1 MSQLVTIPSSVSP
14 SNSRIKH
21 IEMFGQPQTTTTSSL
36 TQTSN
41 VLTPTSPYPTT
52 FHYTNINNLMYGQ
65 DMVNS
70 LDMKT
75 FSSQYSDFVDPFSSC
90 AETPSSVFSDTCTP
104 SGYQTTTTSDI
115 VLRED
120 VFRFEPEDIE
130 RLTKTYQYNEQTS
143 AMSSSSRTNTTTSTT
158 TASINFDIE
167 YFNYDEINCQSKN
180 QSPCSSPQLTDPWMT
195 FNLRD
200 TYPGPGTSPK
210 IENNNSG
217 FTYEYSNYPSAQLT
231 QIPQYQSPRTSE
243 HVEVA
248 IDSSSTRMK
257 QETTPSFVLVE
268 DDSRTNRDDKFILHP
283 FHKFPSMNGAGTFEA
298 SPSPLSSSTIS
309 PSSLSTI
316 KYSPTTATSRTEQ
329 LLHVETFAYDDELV
343 SPPSHHHH
351 HLHHH
356 HHHHHNYSPKSD
368 ECNDSYEHLPEN
380 YNSSELM
387 MHEKPNREHKDIWTI
402 GEFKGED
409 GDVHQLQE
417 VVISSFS
424 SSPQLSSTTTPTL
437 SSTTTTT
444 TTTKGLFDDNIV
456 NSVLAAASPIINDDN
471 DDNGGDGGHHDI
483 IDDDDDDEDD
493 DDSVFM
499 EIQEETPYNSSQLP
513 SSIIKADVH
522 DDDVDGQ
529 QSTPSSPSSSSV
541 AAATTLVM
549 VNQLEC
555 LWTDCNEVF
564 PNQEEFVTH
573 IEKRHV
579 DVKKGEDFS
588 CFWVDCPRRYKPFN
602 ARYKLLI
609 HMRVHSG
616 EKPNKCPF
624 SGCNK
629 AFSRLENLKIHQRSH
644 TGERPYGC
652 QYKGCLKA
660 FSNSSDRAKHQR
672 THYDTKPYA
681 CQIPG
686 CTKRYTDP
694 SSLRKHVK
702 NHTIR
707 NGNINGRRKSSSA
720 SINNTTTNT
729 SSTRQQLSKIR
740 RHSESSL
747 MGGQTTKLVATPT
760 STIITH
766 NTNTVITASMISSN
780 IQYNKPVSNQ
790 HLSTLR
796 QQQPQATAYHP
807 NHHQHQ
813 HHHHH
818 QQFQQQRPLHTLH
831 ESDDFFQS
839 DYLLFEDAFTT
850 TTTTSESAVGKNN
863 KSSSSAMVII
873 PNRST
878 KTEIE
883 PTFNSNDNGNHTV
896 CSTAAISEHYPSSSS
911 SSTSTSFGIENIKLR
926 PTYNHHHDGPP
937 ISSDSAMAI
946 LNSPTAATTTP
957 DSNSMNFNELS
968 NCIVTI
974 ESTRNENSID
984 GCQSAAAAVA
994 ATYVGH
1000 HHSLPSIIT
1009 HTAGGG
1015 GQESLSAPSLIK
1027 TEIASGGCSGGG
1039 CSENNSSGGGSGGD
1053 DVDIECNEF
1062 VSFEYVKK
1070 LLSDTFDYGDDG
1082 QQLASGNL
1090 TTDSNGSGSENGVE
1104 HDLDSNFDM
1113 EYLNNF
1119 I

>member
-1 MSQLVTIPSSVSP
+1 MSQLVTIPSAVSP
-14 SNSRIKH
+14 GNSRIKH
-21 IEMFGQPQTTTTSSL
+21 VEMFGQPATTTPPL

-41 VLTPTSPYPTT
+41 VLTPTSPYPT
-52 FHYTNINNLMYGQ
+52 FHYTGNNHVMYGQ
-65 DMVNS
+65 ELVTS

-75 FSSQYSDFVDPFSSC
+75 FSSQYSDFADPFPSC

-104 SGYQTTTTSDI
+104 SGYNTSDV

-130 RLTKTYQYNEQTS
+130 RLTKTYQYGEQTS
-143 AMSSSSRTNTTTSTT
+143 SSSAMSKTT

-200 TYPGPGTSPK
+200 SYPASGTSPK

-217 FTYEYSNYPSAQLT
+217 FAYNYPTASEQLSLN
-231 QIPQYQSPRTSE
+231 QNSQPQYQSPRTVKE
-243 HVEVA
+243 E
-248 IDSSSTRMK
+248 
-257 QETTPSFVLVE
+257 TPSFVLVE
-268 DDSRTNRDDKFILHP
+268 DDSRTNREDKFILHS

-298 SPSPLSSSTIS
+298 SSLSLSSTTSTS
-309 PSSLSTI
+309 TSTSMSSLSTM
-316 KYSPTTATSRTEQ
+316 KYSPTSTTPRTEQ
-329 LLHVETFAYDDELV
+329 LLHVETFAYDELI
-343 SPPSHHHH
+343 SPHQHEHQHSSQ
-351 HLHHH
+351 LHHQH
-356 HHHHHNYSPKSD
+356 HSYSPKSD

-402 GEFKGED
+402 SEIKGED
-409 GDVHQLQE
+409 DLQE

-424 SSPQLSSTTTPTL
+424 SSPLQLPPPLLTKTSTTTATTTTSSSSSSTT
-437 SSTTTTT
+437 STS
-444 TTTKGLFDDNIV
+444 LFDDNIV
-456 NSVLAAASPIINDDN
+456 NSVLAVCPGKGSAGPDDDN
-471 DDNGGDGGHHDI
+471 DADDDGRNGNGSGSPVGDGGHD
-483 IDDDDDDEDD
+483 IDDDDD

-499 EIQEETPYNSSQLP
+499 EIQEETPYNSSLA
-513 SSIIKADVH
+513 SKAATADVH
-522 DDDVDGQ
+522 HDDDGQ
-529 QSTPSSPSSSSV
+529 QSTPSSPSSSTV
-541 AAATTLVM
+541 LM
-549 VNQLEC
+549 HQLEC

-564 PNQEEFVTH
+564 PNQEEFVAH

-681 CQIPG
+681 CQIAG

-702 NHTIR
+702 NHSIR
-707 NGNINGRRKSSSA
+707 NGNINGRRKSSSS
-720 SINNTTTNT
+720 SINNSTSATST
-729 SSTRQQLSKIR
+729 SSTSSSSSASRQQLSKIR

-747 MGGQTTKLVATPT
+747 MMGQTKLVVTTPT
-760 STIITH
+760 TTAH
-766 NTNTVITASMISSN
+766 NTNSLTASMVSSN
-780 IQYNKPVSNQ
+780 IQYNKPSSNQ

-796 QQQPQATAYHP
+796 QQQPQAAYQ
-807 NHHQHQ
+807 NHHY
-813 HHHHH
+813 HHH
-818 QQFQQQRPLHTLH
+818 RLGSAPAPGPGPLMHTLH

-850 TTTTSESAVGKNN
+850 ATSAAVGKNN
-863 KSSSSAMVII
+863 KSSALAMAISG
-873 PNRST
+873 RST
-878 KTEIE
+878 KTETE
-883 PTFNSNDNGNHTV
+883 PTFNSNDNGNRTV
-896 CSTAAISEHYPSSSS
+896 CASAAAISEHYPLPPPS
-911 SSTSTSFGIENIKLR
+911 SFGIENIKLR
-926 PTYNHHHDGPP
+926 PTYNHHEKHHHRYENAPP
-937 ISSDSAMAI
+937 ISSDSSMTI
-946 LNSPTAATTTP
+946 LNSPTASA

-974 ESTRNENSID
+974 ESTRTENSID
-984 GCQSAAAAVA
+984 GCQSAAASGFVRLHPLSSSHMVDDDDDA
-994 ATYVGH
+994 
-1000 HHSLPSIIT
+1000 SPSANPNPNQPLAGCNAMIK
-1009 HTAGGG
+1009 HETA
-1015 GQESLSAPSLIK
+1015 LTVI
-1027 TEIASGGCSGGG
+1027 
-1039 CSENNSSGGGSGGD
+1039 GGGSGSEAESGD
-1053 DVDIECNEF
+1053 VEIECNEF

-1070 LLSDTFDYGDDG
+1070 LLSDTFDYSDSDG
-1082 QQLASGNL
+1082 QHLDGGNL
-1090 TTDSNGSGSENGVE
+1090 STDTNNSGSEAVD
-1104 HDLDSNFDM
+1104 HDLESNFDM
-1113 EYLNNF
+1113 DYLNSF